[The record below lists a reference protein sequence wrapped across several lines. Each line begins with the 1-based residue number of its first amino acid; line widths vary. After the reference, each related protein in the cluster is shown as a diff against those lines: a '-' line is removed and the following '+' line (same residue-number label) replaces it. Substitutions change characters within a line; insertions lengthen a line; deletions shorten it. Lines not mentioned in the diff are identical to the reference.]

1 MCNRCKLLIELCMEQ
16 SVIYL
21 PPTPHAVSEESREQL
36 LKGLKESIS
45 NVRNNTFVIIGA
57 AGSGKTSTMAL
68 MMGRD
73 PPKRRTSTGCTTSP
87 VRGMTTTR
95 ISKSGQ
101 RWKIISP
108 QSLSRQLATTAR
120 VVAMHRAEQA
130 VVAPGESEI
139 TISSQSPFSGDPSET
154 QAQQQSAE
162 SEATVSSL
170 SLFFG
175 NPSQTQAQQE
185 SEATPTVPPTHT
197 QSGSTDPDQISSDT
211 VEKLGSMLEV
221 GALDHTVKLLK
232 TDWVSFL
239 DSGGQPAFHE
249 LFPLFVHNPSAAL
262 FTFKLSEALS
272 SHYMVSYWKEGK
284 QVGKPYRSS
293 LNNEQ
298 IISSCMRSI
307 FSQAPSEEARVD
319 QSREEETGVSREGKS
334 GGRKMKVTKLAFI
347 GTHRDLEATCTDETR
362 ADKEIKLAAMIPPSL
377 RPHVMRCREVK
388 ELIFALN
395 AEKPEDIDKKAM
407 LQLQQELVENSPAEW
422 QQIPTSY
429 YAIDLALQALA
440 EKLGRYVLSI
450 EECKQE
456 AEKLEMEEK
465 TMMAALRYLHNLN
478 ILFYYDDEKALP
490 GLVFVNGQVLLDK
503 ITELVEKSH
512 QLRETPSCGVAIR
525 GEWERFGSHAIVTW
539 QQLEGFGRHYQEGL
553 FSVDHLIKLF
563 TFKPILA
570 PIGQDRFLIPA
581 ILPAE
586 DKEKLTSF
594 VGQSKAHLL
603 FFFPRGIPFGVFCA
617 LNANVINHSGW
628 SLLKRRGWPVQV
640 SRNRISYNLPDN
652 EPGKV
657 SLVDTHSDYIAAVVE
672 VRASDEALA
681 SKICQKLCP
690 KVRDTV
696 SSNISRAVGALH
708 YSNVIPLFGFLCPG
722 TECSTSPHA
731 GIISSNHSSLTCS
744 LERDVIHSLTDQQR
758 MFWLSDLRAAGMDV
772 SL

>member
-1 MCNRCKLLIELCMEQ
+1 M
-16 SVIYL
+16 
-21 PPTPHAVSEESREQL
+21 SEESRERL
-36 LKGLKESIS
+36 LKGLKESTS

-73 PPKRRTSTGCTTSP
+73 PPQTRTSTGCTTCP

-101 RWKIISP
+101 RWEIISL
-108 QSLSRQLATTAR
+108 QSLSQQLATTAR
-120 VVAMHRAEQA
+120 AVAMRRA
-130 VVAPGESEI
+130 GSEI
-139 TISSQSPFSGDPSET
+139 VAQIKCVSAISTESPSSG
-154 QAQQQSAE
+154 
-162 SEATVSSL
+162 V
-170 SLFFG
+170 
-175 NPSQTQAQQE
+175 PSQTQAQQE
-185 SEATPTVPPTHT
+185 SVDSETTSLFPPAIRHSVNTGPFQFT
-197 QSGSTDPDQISSDT
+197 QISSDT
-211 VEKLGSMLEV
+211 VESLGSMLEV
-221 GALDHTVKLLK
+221 GVFNRTAELLDME
-232 TDWVSFL
+232 WVSLL

-262 FTFKLSEALS
+262 FTLKLSEPLS

-284 QVGKPYRSS
+284 QVGKPYCSS

-298 IISSCMRSI
+298 ILSSCIRSI
-307 FSQAPSEEARVD
+307 SSQAPSDETMVD
-319 QSREEETGVSREGKS
+319 QSKEERDAGRSREGE
-334 GGRKMKVTKLAFI
+334 GRREKKTKLAFI
-347 GTHRDLEATCTDETR
+347 GTHRDLESTCTDETR
-362 ADKEIKLAAMIPPSL
+362 AEKENKLSAMIPPSFRSHVL
-377 RPHVMRCREVK
+377 RCGRLN
-388 ELIFALN
+388 ELIFAVN
-395 AEKPEDIDKKAM
+395 AKTPEGIDKETMAH
-407 LQLQQELVENSPAEW
+407 LQQELVENSSAEW

-429 YAIDLALQALA
+429 YAIDLALQTLA
-440 EKLGRYVLSI
+440 EKLGRRVLSK

-456 AEKLEMEEK
+456 AEKLDMEEK
-465 TMMAALRYLHNLN
+465 TMMAALRHLHNLN
-478 ILFYYDDEKALP
+478 ILFYYDDEMALP
-490 GLVFVNGQVLLDK
+490 GLVFMNGQVLLDK

-512 QLRETPSCGVAIR
+512 QLRENSSCGVAIG
-525 GEWERFGSHAIVTW
+525 GEWERFGSHAIVTR

-586 DKEKLTSF
+586 DKERLASL
-594 VGQSKAHLL
+594 VGESKAYLL
-603 FFFPRGIPFGVFCA
+603 FFFPHGIPFGVFCA

-628 SLLKRRGWPVQV
+628 SLLERRGWPVQV
-640 SRNRISYNLPDN
+640 SRNCISYTLPDN

-672 VRASDEALA
+672 VRANSKTLA

-696 SSNISRAVGALH
+696 SSNISRAAGALH
-708 YSNVIPLFGFLCPG
+708 YSNMIPLFGFLCPG

-731 GIISSNHSSLTCS
+731 GIISSDHSSLTCS
-744 LERDVIHSLTDQQR
+744 LERDVIHSLTNQQHR
-758 MFWLSDLRAAGMDV
+758 FWLSDLKAL
-772 SL
+772 SLPPSPGWPVTFVFYCIYVLSGHLQLQEWRKSQHSLSCRSC